1 MQTQTD
7 GTAGSDR
14 DRRVR
19 DGVGIG
25 GVILCLVVGTG
36 LILLLTGLWK
46 RFARETLP
54 TLVGLPGGSWALG
67 AALGVITVLGVTA
80 GLRCTPAAPGATRLT
95 RGLRSA
101 VTALCC
107 AAAFGPLFYLLA
119 GLRARNCRSTN
130 CAYLPGTGAA
140 FLAYVVTA
148 GLLGWSVHRWT
159 SARAAEQLARER
171 MRVRRLRKKGKGKSR
186 AARQR

>member
-1 MQTQTD
+1 MQRQADRT
-7 GTAGSDR
+7 GT
-14 DRRVR
+14 DRRWGVR
-19 DGVGIG
+19 DGLGIA

-54 TLVGLPGGSWALG
+54 PLVGLPGGSWALG
-67 AALGVITVLGVTA
+67 AALGVITVLGVIG
-80 GLRCTPAAPGATRLT
+80 GLRCTPGVPGGTHLA

-101 VTALCC
+101 GTAICC

-119 GLRARNCRSTN
+119 GLRTRNCRSMS
-130 CAYLPGTGAA
+130 CAYLPGTGTA
-140 FLAYVVTA
+140 FLAYVVTV
-148 GLLGWSVHRWT
+148 GLVGWSIHRWT
-159 SARAAEQLARER
+159 STRAAEQLAREQ

>member
-1 MQTQTD
+1 MQRQAD
-7 GTAGSDR
+7 GTGV
-14 DRRVR
+14 DRRWGVR
-19 DGVGIG
+19 DGFGIAV
-25 GVILCLVVGTG
+25 VILCLVVGTG

-67 AALGVITVLGVTA
+67 AALGVITALGVTA
-80 GLRCTPAAPGATRLT
+80 GLRCTPAAPGGTRLT

-101 VTALCC
+101 GTAICC

-119 GLRARNCRSTN
+119 GLRARNCRSMS
-130 CAYLPGTGAA
+130 CAYLPGTGTA

-148 GLLGWSVHRWT
+148 GLVGWSIHRWT
-159 SARAAEQLARER
+159 SARTAERLATEQ